1 MKIIHAAVHGCS
13 SHMNVHACM
22 HVYYLYWYVLSQ
34 KMWSG
39 AKNVWADNFF
49 FFWQPKLVP
58 PRLETLPLLVCPHQ
72 KWSCKVVTYVSKDGC
87 GQHGLIPLK
96 TRKLFLSF

>member
-49 FFWQPKLVP
+49 FLATKIGP
-58 PRLETLPLLVCPHQ
+58 PQTGNIAIIGLSTP
-72 KWSCKVVTYVSKDGC
+72 KVVLQGSHLRVKGWLWTARTHSAQDKEVVF
-87 GQHGLIPLK
+87 
-96 TRKLFLSF
+96 KL